1 MATHSQWEQN
11 LVCPMCKGELTIV
24 DSSIECK
31 RCNKKYLI
39 LNGVPCFI
47 PSVLDEHQKAEL
59 EATVNQDLIRENAL
73 SENIAEEP
81 NNFEIPKWMMGK
93 LDSTTVNPE
102 NKIICIGGGSGDD
115 LPHVESNFKFN
126 VDHLAHEYIKHS
138 AKMVKQQA
146 TQGAIKHIASTSETL
161 PFVDNFA
168 DIIFAKNSLDH
179 FNNPLKTMT
188 EINRVLKIDGR
199 FFLSAFYNSSF
210 IDCCETTII
219 DDDFINNHLKRLFEV
234 EWMEFCPLEEG
245 SNVQT
250 SLFSL
255 PQGRKLGL
263 LLAVCKKKENYEA
276 YNPKILE
283 EYGTLTS
290 NFHAALY
297 WDELFKFKEAAE
309 YYSKVLTLKPLLE
322 SDSMRILYS
331 KIRLLSITNHEIFRE
346 FFMEFKES
354 NHDAFWWKIVILSS
368 GSFMKEELKKE
379 VKLRFAGDELVF
391 LEGCLDS
398 IAGLGFK
405 RFVKNRKTIYKIV
418 KPFYN
423 LLKRHSKNKILFE
436 RTSF

>member
-1 MATHSQWEQN
+1 MATYPQWEQN
-11 LVCPMCKGELTIV
+11 LVCAMCKGELTIV
-24 DSSIECK
+24 NSSIECK
-31 RCNKKYLI
+31 HCNKKYPI
-39 LNGVPCFI
+39 INGVPCFI
-47 PSVLDEHQKAEL
+47 PSVLDEHQRAEL
-59 EATVNQDLIRENAL
+59 EATVNQSLVQKNAL
-73 SENIAEEP
+73 TEIIAAES
-81 NNFEIPKWMMGK
+81 NNFEIPKWLIGK

-102 NKIICIGGGSGDD
+102 SKIICIGGAYGDD

-138 AKMVKQQA
+138 TQMVKQQA
-146 TQGAIKHIASTSETL
+146 TQGKIKHIASTSEML
-161 PFVDNFA
+161 PFGDNFA

-179 FNNPLKTMT
+179 VNNPLKTMM

-199 FFLSAFYNSSF
+199 FFVSAFFNSSF
-210 IDCCETTII
+210 IDCCETTSI
-219 DDDFINNHLKRLFEV
+219 DDDFIENHLKRLFYV
-234 EWMEFCPLEEG
+234 EWMEFCPLEEE

-255 PQGRKLGL
+255 PQGRKLGWL
-263 LLAVCKKKENYEA
+263 HAVCKKKENYKA
-276 YNPKILE
+276 YNPEILE

-331 KIRLLSITNHEIFRE
+331 KIRLLSITNHKLFRE
-346 FFMEFKES
+346 FFGEFKES

-368 GSFMKEELKKE
+368 GSFMKKELKKE
-379 VKLRFAGDELVF
+379 VKLRFSGEELVF
-391 LEGCLDS
+391 LERCLDS

-405 RFVKNRKTIYKIV
+405 RFVKNRKIVYKIA

-423 LLKRHSKNKILFE
+423 LLKRHSKNNILFE